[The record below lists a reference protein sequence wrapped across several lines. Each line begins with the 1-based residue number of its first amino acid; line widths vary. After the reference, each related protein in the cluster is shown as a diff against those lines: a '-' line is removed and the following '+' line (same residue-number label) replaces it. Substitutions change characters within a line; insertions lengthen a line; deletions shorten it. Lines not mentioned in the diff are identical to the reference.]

1 MSSPTLSVDAHD
13 AKLVQRVC
21 AGDKEAFYQLVQ
33 PCVRAIF
40 STATSVLR
48 NEAAADEC
56 RKKRC

>member
-1 MSSPTLSVDAHD
+1 MSSPTLSVDAHGCQT
-13 AKLVQRVC
+13 VQRVY

-33 PCVRAIF
+33 PYVRAIF
-40 STATSVLR
+40 TTATSVLR